1 MLVNK
6 LDKFWQ
12 LPRRDRRQLFQ
23 SFLLLP
29 AIHLGLLSLGYYRL
43 RGLMEKLSPLPA
55 TPASTSESEVVQR
68 AGEIAQIVAIA
79 AGHGVYKA
87 TCLRRSLLVWWFLRR
102 EGIQSQIR
110 FGVHMSDHGLEAH
123 AWVERAG
130 IILNDSATV
139 HESYQALDNVFPS
152 TSLGL

>member
-1 MLVNK
+1 MLMNK
-6 LDKFWQ
+6 VDKFWQ

-29 AIHLGLLSLGYYRL
+29 AIHLGLLSLSYYRL
-43 RGLMEKLSPLPA
+43 RGLMEKLSPFPA
-55 TPASTSESEVVQR
+55 TPTSTSESEVVQR
-68 AGEIAQIVAIA
+68 ARGIARVVAIA
-79 AGHGVYKA
+79 AEHGIYKA
-87 TCLRRSLLVWWFLRR
+87 TCLRRSLLLWWFLRR

-139 HESYQALDNVFPS
+139 HESYQSLDDGFPS